1 MIDLYFRT
9 TDDEYFA
16 AGRSIA
22 DVAFCPDARV
32 HGARGIGLDA
42 WANPARRAWGAVSVA
57 SGARLRGA
65 AIVLAAALPLAC
77 AGGGSAFASGPGGAY
92 AGVFVGAGRVDGRI
106 VDVDGFARW
115 GMPGATAGYRRTG
128 VVAGALIGRR
138 FGLGGARL
146 RVELDAGFGGLSA
159 KTDGLDPPRPRTYP
173 TCLVGGDETAA
184 AKFRWT
190 AAVRAGIEW
199 EMGPATVFAAAGP
212 AVARIEESLTDL
224 DQRLDPGG
232 ASCTQWMDDDDSFRG
247 AAARIGWTIGLGVE
261 TPLAEGWTL
270 RLEAAH
276 LDFGRRTYAANLS
289 GDGRCCGPG
298 TERRPVS
305 FRVANRLGVLRL
317 GIVRRFDW

>member
-1 MIDLYFRT
+1 M
-9 TDDEYFA
+9 
-16 AGRSIA
+16 
-22 DVAFCPDARV
+22 
-32 HGARGIGLDA
+32 
-42 WANPARRAWGAVSVA
+42 A
-57 SGARLRGA
+57 SGVRVRGA
-65 AIVLAAALPLAC
+65 SVVLAAALPLLC
-77 AGGGSAFASGPGGAY
+77 AGGGPASAAGPDGAY
-92 AGVFVGAGRVDGRI
+92 AGVFLGAGRVDGRI

-115 GMPGATAGYRRTG
+115 GMPGAAAGYRRAG
-128 VVAGALIGRR
+128 LVAGALIGRK

-159 KTDGLDPPRPRTYP
+159 KTDRLDPPRRRTLP
-173 TCLVGGDETAA
+173 TCMMGGDETAA

-199 EMGPATVFAAAGP
+199 KMGPATVFAAAGP

-232 ASCTQWMDDDDSFRG
+232 ASCTQWVDADDSFRD

-276 LDFGRRTYAANLS
+276 LDFGRRTYAANLR
-289 GDGRCCGPG
+289 GDGRCCGPE

-305 FRVANRLGVLRL
+305 FRVVNRLGILRL